1 MKTTPASWTSSKGIR
16 HDPRV
21 QPQSQRSPASA
32 TDHRISHSDPC
43 RQWSVLWHLWSAS
56 DDSTRLFASQFV
68 SGYEGP
74 AVPQTVKVVGFVAMA
89 PLPLLV
95 ILEAWRNWT
104 DHGQRKAVARLRW
117 WAILRA
123 FLAALG
129 LILGVLTKEANIN
142 YQLEMNEAMQAAFG
156 PDVPL
161 PNDPNQVEQNYNFG
175 LLVGL
180 LLGLAA
186 PTGVGLWLMG
196 GRGARLQER
205 LDLWRVATGGRP

>member
-1 MKTTPASWTSSKGIR
+1 MI
-16 HDPRV
+16 
-21 QPQSQRSPASA
+21 QP
-32 TDHRISHSDPC
+32 DF
-43 RQWSVLWHLWSAS
+43 
-56 DDSTRLFASQFV
+56 FASQFV

-74 AVPQTVKVVGFVAMA
+74 EVPQTVKVVGFVAMA

-95 ILEAWRNWT
+95 ILEAMAGIGLIT
-104 DHGQRKAVARLRW
+104 ASRKAVARLRW

-123 FLAALG
+123 LLAALG

>member
-1 MKTTPASWTSSKGIR
+1 MA
-16 HDPRV
+16 
-21 QPQSQRSPASA
+21 QP
-32 TDHRISHSDPC
+32 DF
-43 RQWSVLWHLWSAS
+43 
-56 DDSTRLFASQFV
+56 FASQFV
-68 SGYEGP
+68 SGYDGP
-74 AVPQTVKVVGFVAMA
+74 EVPQAVKVVGFVAMA

-95 ILEAWRNWT
+95 ILEAMAGIGLITASR
-104 DHGQRKAVARLRW
+104 QAVARLRW

-123 FLAALG
+123 LLAALG

-142 YQLEMNEAMQAAFG
+142 FQLEMYEAMEVALG
-156 PDVPL
+156 PDVPI

-186 PTGVGLWLMG
+186 PIGVGLWLMG